1 MYKSLKFIFLLVM
14 SLVSPLNSWSLNL
27 SLESRPCVTKLIVCV
42 CLYVRARVCACSSNL
57 IVKEIKVEC

>member
-14 SLVSPLNSWSLNL
+14 SLVSQLNFRSLNL

-42 CLYVRARVCACSSNL
+42 CSSNL
-57 IVKEIKVEC
+57 IVKEIKLEC